1 MIWACVEQGGRVF
14 MGVLQ
19 EDGLAIYD
27 REPFN
32 GGKPSGEVIALEGAK
47 WLPPCRPTKMIALW
61 NNFHA
66 AAAKNSWAIPAE
78 PLYFLK
84 SPNSYS
90 AHQQPIPRPKAYD
103 GRIVYEGE
111 LGLVIGAV
119 CDGVSEEAAAGAIFG
134 FTCINDV
141 TALDLLSS
149 DPSFPQWT
157 RAKGFDGFGIFGPVI
172 ATGLDA
178 ASLKIQTFV
187 NGRERQN
194 YPVSDM
200 IFSPAQIVSRISRD
214 MTLYPGDVIAC
225 GTSLGVLPMRDGTVI
240 DVVIEGIGKL
250 TNTFVDNKAGQAAI
264 S

>member
-1 MIWACVEQGGRVF
+1 

-27 REPFN
+27 REPFD
-32 GGKPSGEVIALEGAK
+32 GGKSSGEVIALEGAR

-66 AAAKNSWAIPAE
+66 AAAKNSWATPAE

-90 AHQQPIPRPKAYD
+90 AHQQPILRPKAYD

-111 LGLVIGAV
+111 LGIVIGAS
-119 CDGVSEEAAAGAIFG
+119 CHGVSEEAAAGAIFG

-141 TALDLLSS
+141 TALDLLGS

-178 ASLKIQTFV
+178 ASLTIQTFV

-200 IFSPAQIVSRISRD
+200 IFSPSQLVSRISRD

-225 GTSLGVLPMRDGTVI
+225 GTSLGVLPMRDGAVI
-240 DVVIEGIGKL
+240 DVVIEGVGKL
-250 TNTFVDNKAGQAAI
+250 TNTFVDNKAG
-264 S
+264 